1 MTDLTKAEL
10 AGRTQDH
17 LNKYIAAA
25 DQKASILLTGQLAFL
40 GLTATAAKDL
50 INTNGGSLYWL
61 SIGTAVAGIAAAF
74 LAIVVIYPRTPSP
87 EKGFIF
93 WGNITE
99 YDSAEDFQ
107 DAFEGL
113 SDSDI
118 DREVVTQNYMLA
130 KVADKKYKYLRWSLR
145 ATVLMVILAGLGGV
159 VYVT

>member
-17 LNKYIAAA
+17 LNSYITAA

-40 GLTATAAKDL
+40 GLTATATGDL
-50 INTNGGSLYWL
+50 INTDGGSLYWL
-61 SIGTAVAGIAAAF
+61 SIGTAVAGIVAAF
-74 LAIVVIYPRTPSP
+74 LAITVVYPRAPSP

-107 DAFEGL
+107 NAFAGL
-113 SDSDI
+113 SNSDI
-118 DREVVTQNYMLA
+118 KSVVITQNYMLA

-145 ATVLMVILAGLGGV
+145 ATALMVILASLGGV